1 MRTTLDI
8 EDDVLFAAKETAR
21 AQKRTAGEVISE
33 WARATL
39 TRPSAAGASNT
50 ADPADAEREAGL
62 AKLRALGIHP
72 LPRRPGVVVT
82 NEIVNRIRDEE
93 GI

>member
-39 TRPSAAGASNT
+39 TRPGTAPA
-50 ADPADAEREAGL
+50 ADPADAEREA
-62 AKLRALGIHP
+62 ARARLRALGIHP
-72 LPRRPGVVVT
+72 LPRRGVVVT
-82 NEIVNRIRDEE
+82 NEIVNHIRDEE

>member
-21 AQKRTAGEVISE
+21 AQKRSAGEVISE

-39 TRPSAAGASNT
+39 TRPAVEVAGKAGP
-50 ADPADAEREAGL
+50 DPAEASL
-62 AKLRALGIHP
+62 DRLRALGIHP